1 MTNDDV
7 EFLDEYKRLD
17 AVCSDMFSCKNGV
30 SRYINEME
38 NQSCRGKFRIF
49 SWDDDFRLLKHL
61 RWVRNKIVHESF
73 DYEVCKSSDIVAV
86 VNFYERIIS
95 ESDPLSLLRKT
106 ETERDDTR
114 SRYKTV
120 LNSSSDCHF
129 QRPLR
134 KKRKSFVIV
143 VIILAI
149 IIAVVYSFVS

>member
-7 EFLDEYKRLD
+7 KFLDEYKRLD
-17 AVCSDMFSCKNGV
+17 AICSDMFSCRNGV
-30 SRYINEME
+30 SQYIKEME
-38 NQSCRGKFRIF
+38 NQSCRGKYEIL
-49 SWDDDFRLLKHL
+49 SWDDDYKLLKHL
-61 RWVRNKIVHESF
+61 RFVRNKIVHESF
-73 DYEVCKSSDIVAV
+73 DYKVCESSDIDAV

>member
-17 AVCSDMFSCKNGV
+17 AVCSDMFSCRNGV
-30 SRYINEME
+30 SQYIKEME
-38 NQSCRGKFRIF
+38 NQSCRGKYEIL
-49 SWDDDFRLLKHL
+49 SWDDDCKLLKHL

-73 DYEVCKSSDIVAV
+73 DYEVCESSDIDAV

-95 ESDPLSLLRKT
+95 ESDPLSLLRKI

-129 QRPLR
+129 QQPLR
-134 KKRKSFVIV
+134 KKRKLFVIA
-143 VIILAI
+143 VIILAV
-149 IIAVVYSFVS
+149 IAVFYFFVAQ